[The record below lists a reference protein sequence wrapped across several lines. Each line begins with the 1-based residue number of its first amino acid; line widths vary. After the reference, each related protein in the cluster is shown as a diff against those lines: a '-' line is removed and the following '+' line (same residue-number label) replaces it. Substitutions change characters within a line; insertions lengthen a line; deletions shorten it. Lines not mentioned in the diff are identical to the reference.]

1 MSSWGRHFHVEV
13 SLGDDILMWQ
23 QHGVL
28 LGLDTLD
35 LEEAEWIDGSRQEAE
50 KTLMIAETRSRVAR
64 SSYGQSATT
73 VTREEKQ

>member
-35 LEEAEWIDGSRQEAE
+35 LEEAEWDRWLSSRSGDLVMAE
-50 KTLMIAETRSRVAR
+50 RGSRVAR

-73 VTREEKQ
+73 VT